1 MSISSETRKAGPY
14 DGNDSTTDFAF
25 AFKVFA
31 ESDLRVITTTA
42 GVETVQ
48 ALTTNYT
55 VSLNADQNTSPGGTV
70 TMLSAPATGSTL
82 TITSDVPNTQPVNL
96 VNLGGFYPSVINDAL
111 DRATIQIQQL
121 EDANDRSIKIPV
133 SSEGSV
139 SVELPAPE
147 ASKYLRWNSGATA
160 LENADGRGGGSSVW
174 SLTGSDAY
182 YTAGNVGVGTASPT
196 VKFEVNGNVKITGD
210 VALNTVSVLSSSGAP
225 EGAVTATPGSL
236 FMSSGGAAYVKTS
249 GSGNT
254 GWAQLTTGTVVTTLN
269 GLTDVNAP
277 SPSDGQVLS
286 WSASTSAW
294 VAATV
299 GSGGSG
305 ATELNGLS
313 DVTITSPSSAGD
325 MLIYDGTS
333 SQYENRALAAT
344 DVASGT
350 FADARISSSSVVQ
363 HLPTVTLAGDASGSI
378 DLSAATTLTV
388 SVVDDSHNH
397 IIGNVDGLQ
406 TALDAKAALA
416 GATFT
421 GAVVGTTIRAKPLHT
436 SQSTAYTLTATD
448 MNTTINTTGNSDL
461 RDNIGTAGDIVIVY
475 NNSASS
481 IQIEADTTNGIS
493 LIRLAGTTTP
503 GNRTLAARG
512 VAFIYY
518 VSATEVSVGGSGVT

>member
-31 ESDLRVITTTA
+31 DSDLRVITTTA

-55 VSLNADQNTSPGGTV
+55 VSLNADQNTYPGGTV

-160 LENADGRGGGSSVW
+160 LENATASGGSSVW

-277 SPSDGQVLS
+277 SPGDGQVLS

-350 FADARISSSSVVQ
+350 FADARISSSSVTQ
-363 HLPTVTLAGDASGSI
+363 HLPTVTLAGDASGSV

-448 MNTTINTTGNSDL
+448 MNTTINTTGNVTIDGS
-461 RDNIGTAGDIVIVY
+461 IGTAGDIVIVY
-475 NNSASS
+475 NNSASPIS
-481 IQIEADTTNGIS
+481 IVDGTITTM
-493 LIRLAGTTTP
+493 RLAGTTTT
-503 GNRTLAARG
+503 GTRTLAARG
-512 VAFIYY
+512 AAFIYY
-518 VSATEVSVGGSGVT
+518 ISATEVSVGGSGVT

>member
-121 EDANDRSIKIPV
+121 EDANDRSMKIPV

-160 LENADGRGGGSSVW
+160 LENATASGGSSVW

-236 FMSSGGAAYVKTS
+236 FMSSGGAAYVKAS

-286 WSASTSAW
+286 WSAAGSEW

-299 GSGGSG
+299 GSGGGG
-305 ATELNGLS
+305 ATQLNELS
-313 DVTITSPSSAGD
+313 DVTITSSASGHV
-325 MLIYDGTS
+325 LIHNGSVYA
-333 SQYENRALAAT
+333 NRAFTTA

-363 HLPTVTLAGDASGSI
+363 HLPTVTLTGDASGSI

-406 TALDAKAALA
+406 AALDAKAALA

-448 MNTTINTTGNSDL
+448 MNTTINTTGNVTIDGS
-461 RDNIGTAGDIVIVY
+461 IGTAGDIVIVY
-475 NNSASS
+475 NNSASPIS
-481 IQIEADTTNGIS
+481 IVDGTITTM
-493 LIRLAGTTTP
+493 RLAGTTTT
-503 GNRTLAARG
+503 GTRTLAARG
-512 VAFIYY
+512 AAFIYY

>member
-25 AFKVFA
+25 AFKVFEA
-31 ESDLRVITTTA
+31 SDLRVVTTTA

-82 TITSDVPNTQPVNL
+82 TITSDVPYTQPVEL

-121 EDANDRSIKIPV
+121 DVDNDRSLKIPLT
-133 SSEGSV
+133 STASP
-139 SVELPAPE
+139 ELPAPE

-160 LENADGRGGGSSVW
+160 LENATASGGGSSVW

-182 YTAGNVGVGTASPT
+182 YTAGNVGVGTSSPT
-196 VKFEVNGNVKITGD
+196 VKFEVTGNVKITGD

-225 EGAVTATPGSL
+225 EGAITATPGSL
-236 FMSSGGAAYVKTS
+236 FMSSGGAAYVKAS

-254 GWAQLTTGTVVTTLN
+254 GWSQLTTGTVITTLN
-269 GLTDVNAP
+269 GLSDVNAP
-277 SPSDGQVLS
+277 SPADGQVLS
-286 WSASTSAW
+286 WSAAGSEW

-305 ATELNGLS
+305 ATELNELS
-313 DVTITSPSSAGD
+313 DVTITSSASGHV
-325 MLIYDGTS
+325 LIHNGSVYA
-333 SQYENRALAAT
+333 NRAFTTA

-350 FADARISSSSVVQ
+350 FADARISSSSVTQ

-421 GAVVGTTIRAKPLHT
+421 GAVVGTTIRAKPAHT
-436 SQSTAYTLTATD
+436 SQSGAYTLDADD
-448 MNTTINTTGNSDL
+448 MNTTINTTGNVTIDGSV
-461 RDNIGTAGDIVIVY
+461 GTAGDIVIVC
-475 NNSASS
+475 NNSASPIS
-481 IQIEADTTNGIS
+481 IVDGTITTM
-493 LIRLAGTTTP
+493 RLAGTTTT
-503 GNRTLAARG
+503 GTRTLAARG
-512 VAFIYY
+512 LAFIYY